1 MGLRLNAAGGAQEYL
16 WPWRAEDQV
25 QDHSRLTGP
34 KWAEEMLGT
43 FPSDP
48 VTLEGPSL

>member
-1 MGLRLNAAGGAQEYL
+1 MGLRLSAAGGDQECL
-16 WPWRAEDQV
+16 RPWRVEDQV
-25 QDHSRLTGP
+25 QDPSRLTGP